1 GRIVDN
7 TEERR
12 FTVHHRYGNSQSRQ
26 SWVVAEL
33 LINSSLHSR
42 IIRPSRCRT
51 TRRWRGRR
59 RLTVNDHGWLRSGCG
74 LLNDH
79 RWLLLRVVLNQRLR
93 WLLGSRV
100 GVLRLFLFIYQQQE

>member
-1 GRIVDN
+1 GNSNLVIDRLNTFDASYCALDLVFLGRIVDN

-59 RLTVNDHGWLRSGCG
+59 RLTVNDQDRKSTR
-74 LLNDH
+74 LN
-79 RWLLLRVVLNQRLR
+79 
-93 WLLGSRV
+93 S
-100 GVLRLFLFIYQQQE
+100 